1 MKGRGGLGVCVDPL
15 GAAGLPGTGALGLG
29 HRHKGV
35 CALLQAL
42 GMGCR
47 ELPTCLLLFSCL
59 QFTYTNGTL
68 GRSALHL
75 FPLKG
80 SDSGPG
86 TQAGQDSQGLTF
98 YLF

>member
-15 GAAGLPGTGALGLG
+15 GATGPPGTGALGLG
-29 HRHKGV
+29 HHHKGV

-42 GMGCR
+42 GMWCR
-47 ELPTCLLLFSCL
+47 ELPTRLLLFSCL
-59 QFTYTNGTL
+59 QFKYTNGTT

-80 SDSGPG
+80 SGSGPG
-86 TQAGQDSQGLTF
+86 TQTGQDSQGLTF